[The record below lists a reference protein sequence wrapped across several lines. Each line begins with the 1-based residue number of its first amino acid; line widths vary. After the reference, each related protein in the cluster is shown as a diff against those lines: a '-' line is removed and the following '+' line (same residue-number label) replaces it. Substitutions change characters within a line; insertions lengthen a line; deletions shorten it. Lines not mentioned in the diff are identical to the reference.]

1 MTRKVFWDDPY
12 RTTLD
17 TLVSHVDGERV
28 QARATIFF
36 AFSGGQESDGGSL
49 AGYPVL
55 KAEKHGL
62 DIIYSLPHDHSLK
75 PGDAVTW
82 QIDWARR
89 YRLMRLHFAAEMV
102 LQLVYQRCPGIQ
114 RIGAHIAQD
123 KARIDFASDQNL
135 APLFPE
141 IESAAAQLISRDL
154 TIFTDFSDV
163 TTQRR
168 FWEVEG
174 FARMA
179 CGGTHPRSTREVG
192 AVKLKRKNTGRG
204 KERIEIMLV
213 DPAHDG

>member
-1 MTRKVFWDDPY
+1 MN
-12 RTTLD
+12 
-17 TLVSHVDGERV
+17 S
-28 QARATIFF
+28 RA
-36 AFSGGQESDGGSL
+36 ES
-49 AGYPVL
+49 
-55 KAEKHGL
+55 
-62 DIIYSLPHDHSLK
+62 
-75 PGDAVTW
+75 PGD
-82 QIDWARR
+82 
-89 YRLMRLHFAAEMV
+89 
-102 LQLVYQRCPGIQ
+102 
-114 RIGAHIAQD
+114 IAT
-123 KARIDFASDQNL
+123 RSD
-135 APLFPE
+135 PLFPE

-163 TTQRR
+163 PTQRR